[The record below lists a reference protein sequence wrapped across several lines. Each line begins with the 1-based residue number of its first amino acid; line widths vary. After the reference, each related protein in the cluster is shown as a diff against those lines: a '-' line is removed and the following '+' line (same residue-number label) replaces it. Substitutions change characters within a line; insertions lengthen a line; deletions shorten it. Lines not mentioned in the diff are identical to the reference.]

1 MIYTWNPDDFV
12 SSSLKYFN
20 GCSFPVG
27 SIAAGFRWVGSIAAG
42 FRWPSLN
49 ENYSLTVCLI
59 GFSFFTEKLICED
72 YLRFLF
78 ELVALLYMNLYI
90 TLLSIYVYV
99 CW

>member
-1 MIYTWNPDDFV
+1 MIYTWNPDDYV
-12 SSSLKYFN
+12 SSSPKYFN
-20 GCSFPVG
+20 GGSFPVG

-59 GFSFFTEKLICED
+59 GVSLFTEKLICED